1 MIIWL
6 ASYPK
11 SGNTWVRVFLNS
23 LFYTDNNE
31 SDINNLSIG
40 QFPNRKHFK
49 DITKNM
55 DDINEFSKHCIN
67 AQSKLNLSNQTIF
80 LKTHH
85 AYWRNGNYK
94 FTDTEN
100 TLGVI
105 YIVRDPRNIIT
116 SLKNHYNFE
125 NYDDALKFLLDDR
138 KVIGTKNSE
147 KEVDLPHIISSWTN
161 HFNSWKK
168 MNKNYLLIKYENLIN
183 FPELEFEKITK
194 YLENL
199 INKKFEKTKILD
211 SIKKSSFDNLKK
223 KEQSYGFV
231 EAPIS
236 IDQPISFFYMGPKN
250 NWRNLLDEKISRKI
264 EKEFK
269 KEMLELNYL

>member
-23 LFYTDNNE
+23 LLYTDNNE

-85 AYWRNGNYK
+85 AYWQNGNYK
-94 FTDTEN
+94 FTDTQT

-105 YIVRDPRNIIT
+105 HIVRDPRNVIT
-116 SLKNHYNFE
+116 SLKNHYNFK

-147 KEVDLPHIISSWTN
+147 KEVDLPHIISSWKN

-223 KEQSYGFV
+223 KEQSNGFI

-236 IDQPISFFYMGPKN
+236 TDQPISFFNMGPKN
-250 NWRNLLDEKISRKI
+250 NWRNLLDKEISRKI
-264 EKEFK
+264 EREFK